1 MRADTA
7 YAGSGIPGSDT
18 GQGGNGSNGCAST
31 SGDIIATSTSL
42 SGNYTM
48 TLGEENMT
56 NATDNTVLIRI
67 ALTSGQTITNLSV
80 GEVA

>member
-1 MRADTA
+1 
-7 YAGSGIPGSDT
+7 
-18 GQGGNGSNGCAST
+18 
-31 SGDIIATSTSL
+31 
-42 SGNYTM
+42 M